1 MAEAKTDYNSAA
13 YYGTEDIQRELL
25 ELLVSFDRICADHK
39 IKYSLNSGTL
49 LGAIRHN
56 GFIPWDD
63 DADIMMGRKD
73 FERFMKIDLT
83 PYGKKIVRHRWVN
96 RFTDPKMDDK
106 AFIDIFVVD
115 NVPENRLVQKSK
127 IFLVRTLQGMMKEK
141 LPLSNYKFPYN
152 VLIWG
157 THNIGRLF
165 SDNRKYELYQSVS
178 KIGNKKKTSHVGIYN
193 NLYKS
198 IPRLYDADMMKH
210 VTGHKFEDVSL
221 SITEG
226 YESYLTGVYGD
237 YMTPPSMADRKTGN
251 FNIKC
256 NEETIE
262 VNNSE
267 H

>member
-1 MAEAKTDYNSAA
+1 M
-13 YYGTEDIQRELL
+13 
-25 ELLVSFDRICADHK
+25 
-39 IKYSLNSGTL
+39 
-49 LGAIRHN
+49 
-56 GFIPWDD
+56 
-63 DADIMMGRKD
+63 
-73 FERFMKIDLT
+73 
-83 PYGKKIVRHRWVN
+83 
-96 RFTDPKMDDK
+96 
-106 AFIDIFVVD
+106 
-115 NVPENRLVQKSK
+115 
-127 IFLVRTLQGMMKEK
+127 
-141 LPLSNYKFPYN
+141 
-152 VLIWG
+152 
-157 THNIGRLF
+157 
-165 SDNRKYELYQSVS
+165 
-178 KIGNKKKTSHVGIYN
+178 IYN